1 MGNESWR
8 AAAGAVVLLAAIAGK
23 SVAQE
28 PLAVAGGPFEG
39 VQSLIVSGIAT
50 GVPPD
55 SPALRVDPNTTTSP
69 FAGVGSVRV
78 DVGASTYIGT
88 GTPLTPT
95 HILTAAHVL
104 DIDGNGVPDSAPS
117 NVVFYL
123 NYGSAFS
130 HAVTAAAFHVHPAFT
145 GFSNPS
151 VHDDLA
157 IVELSSPLPA
167 GIPIYD
173 ILRTPLEYTT
183 MLTLVGYGQAGYG
196 DTGYTVGPSFS
207 VKRAGTNSLDGV
219 WAVDD
224 EGTGTV
230 FEVWYGDFD
239 APDGSS
245 GFVGGISYGNALE
258 TTLGGGDS
266 GGPGF
271 AFVGGDPVVYS
282 VNTFSFTGDTNAPL
296 FGSGMGG
303 MHVAAYSNWI
313 DSVTGIP
320 EPHVVGFGALGL
332 AMLRILRRR
341 RRRR

>member
-1 MGNESWR
+1 MMAR
-8 AAAGAVVLLAAIAGK
+8 AGLFLGAAVWGAA
-23 SVAQE
+23 AQE
-28 PLAVAGGPFEG
+28 PLATGGAAYGG
-39 VQSLIVSGIAT
+39 VQPLIVSGIAT

-78 DVGASTYIGT
+78 NVGASTYIGT
-88 GTPLTPT
+88 GTPLTST
-95 HILTAAHVL
+95 YILTAAHVL
-104 DIDGNGVPDSAPS
+104 DIDGDGLPDSAPAD
-117 NVVFYL
+117 VVFYL
-123 NYGSAFS
+123 NYGAALS
-130 HAVTAAAFHVHPAFT
+130 HAVTATAFHVHPNFT
-145 GFSNPS
+145 GFANPS
-151 VHDDLA
+151 VNDDLA
-157 IVELSSPLPA
+157 IIELSTPLPA

-196 DTGYTVGPSFS
+196 DVGYTVGPSFS
-207 VKRAGTNSLDGV
+207 VKRAGTNSLDGI
-219 WAVDD
+219 WDVDD
-224 EGTGTV
+224 EGIGTV

-239 APDGSS
+239 APNGTS

-271 AFVGGDPVVYS
+271 AFVGGAPVVYS
-282 VNTFSFTGDTNAPL
+282 VNTFSFTGTTNAPL

-332 AMLRILRRR
+332 ALLRILRRR